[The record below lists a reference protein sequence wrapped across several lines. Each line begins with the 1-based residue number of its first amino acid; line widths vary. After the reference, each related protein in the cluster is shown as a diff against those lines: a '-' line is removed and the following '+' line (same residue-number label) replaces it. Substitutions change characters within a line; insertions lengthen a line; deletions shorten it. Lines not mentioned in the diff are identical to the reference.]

1 MPGPPDV
8 QDMQTLPG
16 KAAVMA
22 DTEGAGTEITVP
34 EPEDQSSMPAVPQA
48 QRSRRVPDATPADVR
63 STTLEAPMQG
73 PMERPMERARVLT
86 STLFET
92 LFPAKEA
99 KKREAW
105 LRILLAEEFESLDD
119 LAALDD
125 AGWNSVALPLAI
137 KTELRTASARSTP
150 NSTQLAPDSHATLRD
165 PSWGVRE
172 SAADGS
178 TGVGPISFN
187 VANELGRGRFGFVFL
202 CTLSDRPGQY
212 AVKRVDRLRF
222 ETEGGKKEIDVLLHA
237 QATEDGGH
245 RNVVHYI
252 QRHTDSVHVY
262 IVMELCD
269 ERLDHRMERKGLE
282 DVEARRTACLEL
294 CRGLEYLHT
303 LREPITHRDL
313 KPSNLLFK
321 KNCLKIADMGQ
332 SRILAVG
339 ETAAPT
345 GSQVF
350 YTCMYINAHIHAR
363 SLTRTDAHTH
373 IPGRHDGMD
382 VAGRN
387 RLGWPLWRAIS
398 CTPLWRHPL
407 GRLHCF
413 LHS

>member
-1 MPGPPDV
+1 
-8 QDMQTLPG
+8 
-16 KAAVMA
+16 
-22 DTEGAGTEITVP
+22 
-34 EPEDQSSMPAVPQA
+34 
-48 QRSRRVPDATPADVR
+48 
-63 STTLEAPMQG
+63 MQG

-105 LRILLAEEFESLDD
+105 LTILLAEEFESLDD

-282 DVEARRTACLEL
+282 DLEAWRTACLEL

-350 YTCMYINAHIHAR
+350 YTCMYINAHVHAR

-373 IPGRHDGMD
+373 PRAARWDGCRRKKSIGKAAVESNFVHASLATSTRPAPLFFTFLAAARTALVRSCGSSSTLSKGSRTLATSPACQIPIC
-382 VAGRN
+382 
-387 RLGWPLWRAIS
+387 LPWIS
-398 CTPLWRHPL
+398 
-407 GRLHCF
+407 
-413 LHS
+413 